1 MLLDLLDLP
10 ESEHDPGEVRDK
22 ADEILS
28 RPEYHHGK
36 SIMQRIN
43 EWISDRLDDL
53 LRALSFGG
61 TFPQFVAW
69 IILGVLLAVVVAFIV
84 WTVRSGG
91 FGRAKR
97 AEREDAVVLSSSEV
111 HRSPREWL
119 AEAVRHEEEGRW
131 REGLLCRYRSLVAEM
146 VRLEVIA
153 ELVGRTAGEYVRD
166 VRNRRSDVAPTFSA
180 ATDLFEEVWYGGE
193 ESGSEERDRFAG
205 LAESTLAAVS
215 AGLTDRD
222 RDGSTPAPPEL
233 QETPA

>member
-10 ESEHDPGEVRDK
+10 ESEHDPGDVRDK

-43 EWISDRLDDL
+43 EWIGDRLDDIL
-53 LRALSFGG
+53 HTLSFGG
-61 TFPQFVAW
+61 AMPQFVAW
-69 IILGVLLAVVVAFIV
+69 IILGVLLAGVAAFIV
-84 WTVRSGG
+84 WAVRAGG
-91 FGRAKR
+91 WGRATG
-97 AEREDAVVLSSSEV
+97 ADREDAVVLSSSED
-111 HRSPREWL
+111 HRSPQEWL

-193 ESGSEERDRFAG
+193 ESGPEERDRFAG
-205 LAESTLAAVS
+205 LAESTLAAVT
-215 AGLTDRD
+215 AGQGDRD
-222 RDGSTPAPPEL
+222 RSTTAPREF